1 MPSLAIA
8 DSSYRR
14 SSQASVHFY
23 NVFGQ
28 FSTGALTHWTKR
40 VAFSWQVTALVRK
53 RDVLRAVNM
62 TMAAL
67 TAVREARIEHL
78 ASGAAKKV

>member
-1 MPSLAIA
+1 M
-8 DSSYRR
+8 
-14 SSQASVHFY
+14 F
-23 NVFGQ
+23 FGQ
-28 FSTGALTHWTKR
+28 ISAGALTHWTKR
-40 VAFSWQVTALVRK
+40 VAVSWQVTALVRK

-78 ASGAAKKV
+78 ASGAAKKVWNFHAFVVS